1 MSGFVLDAGA
11 LIGYERDHRQPVAL
25 VQRALEKNA
34 RLTVPAGVVAQVWRN
49 GSRQA
54 VLAQLLKSDVVET
67 LALDDVEARLAGQL
81 CGVSGTAD
89 VVDASVVVAAQRL
102 SATVVT
108 SDPDDIR
115 RIDPSLALI
124 VV

>member
-1 MSGFVLDAGA
+1 VSGFVLDAGA
-11 LIGYERDHRQPVAL
+11 LIGYERDQRRSVAL
-25 VQRALEKNA
+25 VQRALERGV
-34 RLTVPAGVVAQVWRN
+34 RLAVPAGVVAQVWRN

-54 VLAQLLKSDVVET
+54 VLAQLLRSDVVQT
-67 LALDDVEARLAGQL
+67 LVLDDLEARLAGQL

-102 SATVVT
+102 RATVVT
-108 SDPDDIR
+108 SDPDDLR
-115 RIDPSLALI
+115 RLDPLLDLF